1 MRLGTWSRVT
11 VKELLKA
18 VGMLV
23 LFFWEPAQVLKST
36 HGAELGNR
44 VLGSGS
50 LLDS

>member
-11 VKELLKA
+11 VKVLLKA
-18 VGMLV
+18 VGILL

-44 VLGSGS
+44 VLGFGK
-50 LLDS
+50 LLD